1 MCLRLERHLGLV
13 KGKLD
18 LKWSELSG
26 GQRQRAVIG
35 VGLALCLTAS
45 DRDTLQLLPDEDR
58 VADHESARPKDS
70 LGYRCLLLLD
80 EVNSAAYYS
89 LNLVLPFTAILL
101 ADSRLRPGDYP
112 FDREGSARIRLCLF
126 LGLTR

>member
-45 DRDTLQLLPDEDR
+45 DRDTLGLLPDEDR
-58 VADHESARPKDS
+58 AADPESAQPIGS
-70 LGYRCLLLLD
+70 LGHRCLLLLD
-80 EVNSAAYYS
+80 EVNPYYILQPCS
-89 LNLVLPFTAILL
+89 CVTFHCYSISRQRLATWRRPF
-101 ADSRLRPGDYP
+101 
-112 FDREGSARIRLCLF
+112 
-126 LGLTR
+126 